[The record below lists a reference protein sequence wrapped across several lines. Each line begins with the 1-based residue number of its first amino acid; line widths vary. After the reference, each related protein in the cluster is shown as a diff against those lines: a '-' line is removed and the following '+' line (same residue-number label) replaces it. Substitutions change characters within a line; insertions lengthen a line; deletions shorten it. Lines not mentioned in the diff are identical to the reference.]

1 MKKNITVIAEAGV
14 NHNGKLSL
22 AKKMIK
28 LASKAGADFVKFQ
41 IYKTD
46 NLIVPKAPK
55 AKYQLLNMKSKSG
68 ESQYQMLK
76 EYELGYK
83 EHLELIKSC
92 KKNKIKYLGS
102 IFDVESLNFLLK
114 HSKYIKIPSGE
125 ITNLNL
131 LKKIKGDG
139 LKVILSTGLSN
150 FTEVKKAVN
159 LLLKNKI
166 KKANLTILHC
176 NSEYPST
183 RLEDLNLNV
192 IKKFKKKFKANVG
205 YSDHTNTDISAITC
219 VALGGTVIEKHFT
232 LNQKLKGP
240 DHSSS
245 LNPLQL
251 KNYIQKI
258 RHANISLGNGIKKIT
273 KSEKKNLNYIRKSIY
288 AKKDIKKNERFSEE
302 NIICKRPIVKGV
314 KSEDFYK
321 ILHKKSKFNIKKNY
335 PIKL

>member
-14 NHNGKLSL
+14 NHNGKLSF

-46 NLIVPKAPK
+46 NLLVPKAPK
-55 AKYQLLNMKSKSG
+55 AKYQRLNMKSKSD
-68 ESQYQMLK
+68 ESQYKMLK

-83 EHLELIKSC
+83 GHLELIKNC
-92 KKNKIKYLGS
+92 KKNKINYLGS
-102 IFDVESLNFLLK
+102 VFDVESLNFLLRY
-114 HSKYIKIPSGE
+114 SKYIKIPSGE

-131 LKKIKGDG
+131 LKKIKGKG

-150 FTEVKKAVN
+150 FSEVKKAVN

-166 KKANLTILHC
+166 KKSNLTILHC

-192 IKKFKKKFKANVG
+192 IKKFKKKFKTNVC
-205 YSDHTNTDISAITC
+205 YSDHTNTDIAAITC
-219 VALGGTVIEKHFT
+219 IALGGTVIEKHFT
-232 LNQKLKGP
+232 LSKNLKGP

-245 LNPLQL
+245 LSPSQL

-258 RHANISLGNGIKKIT
+258 RYTNISLGDGIKKIT

-288 AKKDIKKNERFSEE
+288 AKKDIRKNERFSEE
-302 NIICKRPIVKGV
+302 NIICKRPLVKGV

-321 ILHKKSKFNIKKNY
+321 ILFKKSKFNIKKDN